1 MMMTDDDD
9 DMNIYNN
16 INFLL
21 YVEAAILEVYSVW
34 MSMCFLLKSEHR
46 NTTYAFTNMAT
57 ERIMSILTK
66 K

>member
-21 YVEAAILEVYSVW
+21 YVEAAILEVYSV
-34 MSMCFLLKSEHR
+34 
-46 NTTYAFTNMAT
+46 
-57 ERIMSILTK
+57 
-66 K
+66 